1 MTAEHHPSLDWLQ
14 VQGAVGV
21 ARGRFKEL
29 KARYRELSP
38 YLVFS
43 SRLGQIE
50 IDAAPAAILGGFA
63 AMVDDDARKSE
74 SMRLI
79 ADCEALKRRREQEA
93 AGRARSRTEDALKAA
108 EAQLAAAVAGLRY
121 HSDVQI
127 EIRLGVLVYE
137 RIWELKRE
145 PAVDQDLTLSTRAS
159 IRVVM
164 GTLGRLC
171 EESGGV

>member
-93 AGRARSRTEDALKAA
+93 AGRARSRTACEARTPSAA
-108 EAQLAAAVAGLRY
+108 SHAAASSAVRVGGAPPLRLLFGA
-121 HSDVQI
+121 SPTG
-127 EIRLGVLVYE
+127 E
-137 RIWELKRE
+137 
-145 PAVDQDLTLSTRAS
+145 AAS
-159 IRVVM
+159 ITEATR
-164 GTLGRLC
+164 GSDT
-171 EESGGV
+171 